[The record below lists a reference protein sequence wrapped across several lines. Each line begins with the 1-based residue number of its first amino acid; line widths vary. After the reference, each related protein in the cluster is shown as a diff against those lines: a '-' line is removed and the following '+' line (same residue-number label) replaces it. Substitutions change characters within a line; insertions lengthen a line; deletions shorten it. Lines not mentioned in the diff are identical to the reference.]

1 MDTKGKWNYIVKQH
15 NSCNFQREEFI
26 QSLWEI
32 YCSELFG
39 YSKLF
44 KEFESHMQMT
54 IGSKEKV
61 IPDIILK
68 KDNKEVFDIELKQ
81 YNLRFSDDMEKQL
94 ISYLKLFNLSV
105 GMVVCEEIHL
115 YSYDIVANKTQKYV
129 IDFKENNEDGIRL
142 IELLQKETFSKEEIF
157 NFIKECNESKQNIE
171 RIKKELTVN
180 LVEDL
185 IKNYFC
191 KKYSAEEI
199 LKALNDIHIE
209 IKGKINEDKSTIITK
224 PPITPPLDFP
234 EDPKFVIIK
243 TSYGRVSRCNGSL
256 YDATRHSWKVTFEK
270 INNYPYVLSVID
282 KRVQEVYKVK
292 CWKEAELWSVDNN
305 VDGRFEFVGDVAS
318 DDIRNLWINKIIPE
332 KYRKKGMA
340 SPVVYSDIK
349 TKF

>member
-1 MDTKGKWNYIVKQH
+1 MDTKEKWNYIVKQH
-15 NSCNFQREEFI
+15 NSYNFQREEFI
-26 QSLWEI
+26 QSLWET

-81 YNLRFSDDMEKQL
+81 YNLRFSDDMENQL
-94 ISYLKLFNLSV
+94 TSYLKLFNLSV

-115 YSYDIVANKTQKYV
+115 YSYDIVANKIQKYV

-157 NFIKECNESKQNIE
+157 KFIKERNDSKQNIE
-171 RIKKELTVN
+171 KIKNELTVN

-191 KKYSAEEI
+191 KKYSTEEI
-199 LKALNDIHIE
+199 VKALNDMHIE
-209 IKGKINEDKSTIITK
+209 IKGKISKPEDSTTTSSSYF
-224 PPITPPLDFP
+224 PYYFP
-234 EDPKFVIIK
+234 EEPKFIIIK
-243 TSYGRVSRCNGSL
+243 TSYERVSKCNGSL
-256 YDATRHSWKVTFEK
+256 YDATRHSWRVTFEK

-282 KRVQEVYKVK
+282 KQVKEVYKVK
-292 CWKEAELWSVDNN
+292 CWKEAELWSVDNK
-305 VDGRFEFVGDVAS
+305 VDGRFEFIGEVAS

-332 KYRKKGMA
+332 KYRKQGMA